1 MTGGSDDFRA
11 TLDSIAIDDETIEMA
26 TANQVQRGNTVIL
39 RAEFNSVKHFGDG
52 LLHLRIAAHQETV

>member
-1 MTGGSDDFRA
+1 MTGGGYYLRA
-11 TLDSIAIDDETIEMA
+11 TLDPIAIDDETIEMA